1 MNVLARRP
9 VQIIVGVVVALALFG
24 GGYAVGSSRAPAATT
39 AASSTTGA
47 TTGRGANG
55 GAGGAGANG
64 GAAAARGLANGQI
77 LAVNSDSITISVRS
91 GGGAN
96 GATPTTTTQL
106 VLVGTGTRVVKTV
119 ETDVKLTDLK
129 VGDTVTVAGTPDTAS
144 GTISAQTIVLGGT
157 NILGDILG
165 GTQFPG
171 GRGGAGASG
180 SPRPTPTR

>member
-24 GGYAVGSSRAPAATT
+24 GGYAFGSSRAPAAAT
-39 AASSTTGA
+39 AASSTTGTA
-47 TTGRGANG
+47 AGRGANG
-55 GAGGAGANG
+55 GAGGAGAGG
-64 GAAAARGLANGQI
+64 GAAANRGLANGQI

-144 GTISAQTIVLGGT
+144 GTISAQTIVIGGT

-180 SPRPTPTR
+180 SPRPSPTR